1 MWWYWWGWIWNV
13 NSSLPCGAIRLIT
26 TRSCFWSAWDSL
38 YWEKDCACTITIS
51 LYNKV
56 HLSHYGS
63 HNWQVKS
70 RAGRV
75 SNTYVITTDQLK
87 YIGSCQK
94 RIDLCIKT
102 QKFKV
107 VRPCMIKNGRI
118 VSKVTSE
125 TFSPS
130 LQTSIDMA
138 YFDNDA
144 RQVGS
149 KMRVKA
155 RKKEHA

>member
-1 MWWYWWGWIWNV
+1 MRMDLKRQFLTPMWS
-13 NSSLPCGAIRLIT
+13 NSLDNDTILFLKRMRQSLLRKGLC
-26 TRSCFWSAWDSL
+26 
-38 YWEKDCACTITIS
+38 CTITIS

>member
-1 MWWYWWGWIWNV
+1 
-13 NSSLPCGAIRLIT
+13 
-26 TRSCFWSAWDSL
+26 
-38 YWEKDCACTITIS
+38 
-51 LYNKV
+51 
-56 HLSHYGS
+56 
-63 HNWQVKS
+63 
-70 RAGRV
+70 
-75 SNTYVITTDQLK
+75 
-87 YIGSCQK
+87 
-94 RIDLCIKT
+94 
-102 QKFKV
+102 
-107 VRPCMIKNGRI
+107 MIKNGRI